1 MEYDNDRNRVEQTVE
16 DLKEYTQLQLER
28 LKLRLLASFAT
39 LFNNIFSAFLL
50 IILASFVLIF
60 LAGAFTLW
68 LGVLINSLPGA
79 MLITAGVFLVGFFV
93 VFAMRHK
100 LIINQMVRM
109 LGKIMFET
117 ENDMDNE

>member
-1 MEYDNDRNRVEQTVE
+1 MEYDNDRNRVEQAVE

-28 LKLRLLASFAT
+28 LKLRLLDSFAT

-79 MLITAGVFLVGFFV
+79 MLIMAGVFLVGFFV
-93 VFAMRHK
+93 VFAMRRK